1 MGLKR
6 ASTCPQFAC
15 AIETKMSGPCA
26 ITLLITRIES
36 TTVKIEQKAS
46 PTWHLFLFVS
56 LIECQ
61 IKNFAFDQQV
71 LGTSASSLYR
81 LIATIGSSFA
91 ITDSLLV
98 IGKIEERPL
107 GAKKEESDI
116 VIEPSESLSL

>member
-56 LIECQ
+56 LNECQ
-61 IKNFAFDQQV
+61 IKNLAFDQQV
-71 LGTSASSLYR
+71 LG
-81 LIATIGSSFA
+81 IGSSFA
-91 ITDSLLV
+91 ITDSLL
-98 IGKIEERPL
+98 GTGTIEERPL
-107 GAKKEESDI
+107 ASKKEESD
-116 VIEPSESLSL
+116 VFMEPSESLRL